1 MGNRGSIANDNYQLI
16 KERPSTKTKRYEVYY
31 VTGGQRFEIQGL
43 DLKKIFT
50 EGKIKGG
57 IIDKNINVFVICR
70 SFKDLYNKFILNIKP
85 KFYEIYCVEHD
96 FDVEYHKRELLVKP
110 KINTEGNRD
119 ICAKYFTNILIEKQG
134 TVDNTKLF
142 KNKPNCIIIK

>member
-50 EGKIKGG
+50 
-57 IIDKNINVFVICR
+57 
-70 SFKDLYNKFILNIKP
+70 
-85 KFYEIYCVEHD
+85 
-96 FDVEYHKRELLVKP
+96 
-110 KINTEGNRD
+110 
-119 ICAKYFTNILIEKQG
+119 
-134 TVDNTKLF
+134 
-142 KNKPNCIIIK
+142 